1 MGILSKLEPK
11 CVFEYFEELCA
22 VPHGSGNVKQIS
34 DLCAGFAERLGL
46 PYRQDEAGNLII
58 WKAGTPGYEGA
69 PTVILQGHMDMV
81 CAKSGDCSKDMTR
94 DGLDLASDG
103 EWVWAEKTSLGGD
116 NGIAVAMILGLLADE
131 SLPHPPLEAV
141 FTVDEETGMGGA
153 FALDCSDLK
162 GRRMLNLDSEEEGVF
177 TVSCAGGARLDCFIP
192 ALQAPLERE
201 KGCVVTVSGLRG
213 GHSGM
218 DIDKGGASANQLLGR
233 SLYAA
238 SERIKGFRTAE
249 LRGGQFDNVI
259 CVRSQGFVA
268 VPADQVSNF
277 EAFIREADHVL
288 KAEYAGCDRDVALT
302 CEPAALETAL
312 SLEDTHRL
320 LRTLAILPQG
330 VQAMSADFPGLVQ
343 TSLNLGI
350 LRTETDGLHA
360 TVSVRSS
367 FASQK
372 DMLCRQVQAILET
385 GGGRAEIRSSYP
397 GWQYRRQS
405 AVREQLLTI
414 YHEISGRA
422 GRLAATHGGL
432 ECGIFAEK
440 IPGLDVVSLG
450 PDIRDVHSPRER
462 LSVKSTQRVYRL
474 VREFLKRSR

>member
-1 MGILSKLEPK
+1 MGILSELEPK
-11 CVFEYFEELCA
+11 CVFEYFEKLCA

-58 WKAGTPGYEGA
+58 WKAGTPGYEEA
-69 PTVILQGHMDMV
+69 PPVILQGHMDMV

-192 ALQAPLERE
+192 ALQAPLEGE

-218 DIDKGGASANQLLGR
+218 DIDKGRASANQLLGR
-233 SLYAA
+233 SL
-238 SERIKGFRTAE
+238 
-249 LRGGQFDNVI
+249 
-259 CVRSQGFVA
+259 
-268 VPADQVSNF
+268 
-277 EAFIREADHVL
+277 
-288 KAEYAGCDRDVALT
+288 DRK
-302 CEPAALETAL
+302 
-312 SLEDTHRL
+312 
-320 LRTLAILPQG
+320 
-330 VQAMSADFPGLVQ
+330 
-343 TSLNLGI
+343 
-350 LRTETDGLHA
+350 
-360 TVSVRSS
+360 SV
-367 FASQK
+367 
-372 DMLCRQVQAILET
+372 V
-385 GGGRAEIRSSYP
+385 
-397 GWQYRRQS
+397 
-405 AVREQLLTI
+405 
-414 YHEISGRA
+414 
-422 GRLAATHGGL
+422 
-432 ECGIFAEK
+432 
-440 IPGLDVVSLG
+440 
-450 PDIRDVHSPRER
+450 
-462 LSVKSTQRVYRL
+462 
-474 VREFLKRSR
+474 